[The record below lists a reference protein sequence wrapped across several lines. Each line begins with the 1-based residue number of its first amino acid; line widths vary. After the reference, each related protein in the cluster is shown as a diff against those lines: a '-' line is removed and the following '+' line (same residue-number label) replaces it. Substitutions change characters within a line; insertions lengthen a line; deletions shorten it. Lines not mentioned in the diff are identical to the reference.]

1 MGTWIEGKPWDTING
16 QFDFKVATKS
26 FKLGKLL
33 NGCRKTPAP
42 GQKNRMNLFFKPWKI
57 YRTAVHIV
65 APSQAAAK
73 VHAWLT
79 TYFIVKE
86 FPLVAGKQSCPGPKT
101 SSGRVF
107 PHVLWGEDGQP
118 HGQRANATLILWLPF
133 SQLASSQSHHHHTT
147 TKNQSNRYSTF
158 NYTSLKPA
166 SAIHWHSVDL
176 PSRMVVTLAMRLSF
190 TCCT

>member
-57 YRTAVHIV
+57 YRTAVHSV

-118 HGQRANATLILWLPF
+118 HGQRANATLILWLPI
-133 SQLASSQSHHHHTT
+133 SRLASSQSHHHPHHHQKLIKSLVLLAIPTW
-147 TKNQSNRYSTF
+147 NQPAPYTGIPLTF
-158 NYTSLKPA
+158 PVE
-166 SAIHWHSVDL
+166 W
-176 PSRMVVTLAMRLSF
+176 
-190 TCCT
+190 